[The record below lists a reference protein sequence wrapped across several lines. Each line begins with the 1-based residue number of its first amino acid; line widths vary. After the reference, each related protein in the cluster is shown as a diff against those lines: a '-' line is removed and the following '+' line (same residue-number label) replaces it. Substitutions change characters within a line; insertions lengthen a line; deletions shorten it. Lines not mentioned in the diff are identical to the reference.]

1 MGRFAFEAAE
11 DRHRMTDLTLGKTRK
26 ARVTPVRIDTTRGSP
41 RSRTSKRDMSASA
54 AIHTG
59 RITLGA
65 PARVAVSSSPSP
77 SPLLEPTIFRS
88 IVIVDSLRPIVD

>member
-1 MGRFAFEAAE
+1 
-11 DRHRMTDLTLGKTRK
+11 
-26 ARVTPVRIDTTRGSP
+26 
-41 RSRTSKRDMSASA
+41 MSATA

-59 RITLGA
+59 RIILGA

-77 SPLLEPTIFRS
+77 SPLLDPTIFRS

>member
-1 MGRFAFEAAE
+1 
-11 DRHRMTDLTLGKTRK
+11 
-26 ARVTPVRIDTTRGSP
+26 
-41 RSRTSKRDMSASA
+41 MSATA

-59 RITLGA
+59 RSTLGA